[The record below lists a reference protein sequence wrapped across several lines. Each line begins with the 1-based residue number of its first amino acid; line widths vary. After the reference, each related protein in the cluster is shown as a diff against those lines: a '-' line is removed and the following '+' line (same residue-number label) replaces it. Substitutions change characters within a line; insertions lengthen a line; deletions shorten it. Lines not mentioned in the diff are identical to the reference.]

1 MERPRPPAP
10 RERTGILQIIGIGL
24 VLALALWGGLAL
36 LGDTRST
43 WEQQRAERKDQAT
56 RIRKAAASADQYA
69 ERERRE
75 ALAAAQ
81 AQAIAA
87 ARQRYQDEMAAGR
100 LRCVNGLL
108 FRRLENGWENIPGQR
123 CVSE

>member
-43 WEQQRAERKDQAT
+43 WEQQRAERKDQAA
-56 RIRKAAASADQYA
+56 RIRQAAASADQYA
-69 ERERRE
+69 ERERRQ

-81 AQAIAA
+81 AQAIEAA
-87 ARQRYQDEMAAGR
+87 YKRRQEDVATGR

-123 CVSE
+123 CFSE

>member
-43 WEQQRAERKDQAT
+43 WEQQRAERKDQAA
-56 RIRKAAASADQYA
+56 RIRQAAASADQYA
-69 ERERRE
+69 ERERRQ

-81 AQAIAA
+81 AQAIEAA
-87 ARQRYQDEMAAGR
+87 YKRRQEDVATGR

-108 FRRLENGWENIPGQR
+108 FRRLENGWENIPGSTVR
-123 CVSE
+123 F

>member
-43 WEQQRAERKDQAT
+43 WEQQRAERKDQAA
-56 RIRKAAASADQYA
+56 RIRQAAASADQYA
-69 ERERRE
+69 ERERRQ

-81 AQAIAA
+81 AQAIEAA
-87 ARQRYQDEMAAGR
+87 YKRRQEDVATGR